1 MDLLRHAQVLIDFIL
16 CFSKKLSAPDTF
28 PLKLQDNIM
37 QWKLALYYDVES
49 GKFLLVINDKAFLGM
64 PYKASLSPPGPQNIE
79 RGTIKLNGV
88 VVIKEFAQCY
98 AGMMA

>member
-49 GKFLLVINDKAFLGM
+49 GKFLLVINDKDFLGM
-64 PYKASLSPPGPQNIE
+64 PYKASLSPPGP
-79 RGTIKLNGV
+79 
-88 VVIKEFAQCY
+88 
-98 AGMMA
+98 